1 MNQQS
6 QERILISVIHGDYHL
21 GEWNAIA
28 SAKDISQR
36 EQEMQRFCDYGP
48 REIFA
53 PISAKGELITAYLDP
68 KCETFDGKTLRSDDA
83 FFLESAVSKQNG
95 AAIVDVRFCLFCS
108 TRQIP
113 KCSKT

>member
-1 MNQQS
+1 MLFSLKPISGYKNGSLMGHETQHCTATDMNQQS

-21 GEWNAIA
+21 GERNAIA

-53 PISAKGELITAYLDP
+53 PRISK
-68 KCETFDGKTLRSDDA
+68 R
-83 FFLESAVSKQNG
+83 
-95 AAIVDVRFCLFCS
+95 
-108 TRQIP
+108 
-113 KCSKT
+113 

>member
-53 PISAKGELITAYLDP
+53 LISAKGELITALP
-68 KCETFDGKTLRSDDA
+68 G
-83 FFLESAVSKQNG
+83 SK
-95 AAIVDVRFCLFCS
+95 VRNIRWKD
-108 TRQIP
+108 TE
-113 KCSKT
+113 K